1 MERIQIPRP
10 EPETPELYLN
20 VYPARLGEEAYHDN
34 LQKVIDDHS
43 HIWVH
48 SFRMLWED
56 KDCTDEENDIVYRGI
71 TTAGVV
77 WLLNRWCRQ
86 VGFPTFRSKL
96 VVGEWGEYP
105 YKRCVEQ
112 LPLRHVPPPIKIL
125 KEVEPR
131 ERPDRPVRPKFF
143 RSK

>member
-1 MERIQIPRP
+1 MDRIQIPRP

-20 VYPARLGEEAYHDN
+20 VYPARLGEEAYHNN

-56 KDCTDEENDIVYRGI
+56 TDCTDEENDIVYRGI

-125 KEVEPR
+125 KEVERR
-131 ERPDRPVRPKFF
+131 ERPKFF
-143 RSK
+143 RGSK